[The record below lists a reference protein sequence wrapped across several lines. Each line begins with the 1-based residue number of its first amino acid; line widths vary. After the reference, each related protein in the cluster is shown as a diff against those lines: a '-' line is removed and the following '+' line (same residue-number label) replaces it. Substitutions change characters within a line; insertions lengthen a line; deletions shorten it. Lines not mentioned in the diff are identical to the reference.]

1 MSADTIVEQRTRPGS
16 SFTRTS
22 TSRQN
27 SVRCGVP
34 YSRFRAAAVRCD
46 GRRRR
51 KGGPRMPRDGQAC
64 RRGHRYVD
72 TSFAVRGLRAGA
84 DYCFR
89 VVTEGGA
96 SQPLTSAPRG
106 PLEVSDVTRSST
118 TFSWLPQRRTAERRS
133 WPTSSSSPE
142 HPSPTWPHVARVR
155 PQTTVYT
162 VGNRVEW
169 IDYQIRVCVE
179 NVEICQTDDP
189 PDHFHGRRLVS
200 PCYP

>member
-16 SFTRTS
+16 SFTWTS

-46 GRRRR
+46 GRWRRE
-51 KGGPRMPRDGQAC
+51 GGPRVPRDGQAC
-64 RRGHRYVD
+64 RRDHRYV
-72 TSFAVRGLRAGA
+72 AGA
-84 DYCFR
+84 DYYFR

-118 TFSWLPQRRTAERRS
+118 TFSWLA
-133 WPTSSSSPE
+133 PTSNGGAEIVAHVIEQSRAPVTDVDARRAG
-142 HPSPTWPHVARVR
+142 PTA
-155 PQTTVYT
+155 
-162 VGNRVEW
+162 
-169 IDYQIRVCVE
+169 
-179 NVEICQTDDP
+179 DDRR
-189 PDHFHGRRLVS
+189 HGRQPGREDRLPLPRLRRKRRDLS
-200 PCYP
+200 DRPSADSRRRHHR